1 MGAGS
6 WGTPG
11 RRGPGGAAGGDPALL
26 PGESRLGAEHRDG
39 RLVLPHRTAPP
50 LRSPA
55 AGRGLWAGRGP
66 QGRGVPQ
73 AACKG
78 RGLSLRCSR
87 VTAPPRGSDPGAPP
101 SRQPHGGPVSRP
113 RARTKPQDRSVASK
127 GRGVGGEAAEAV
139 WPPAFQGRA
148 DAEGTPALG
157 VLTGAP
163 ADAPHPLASQPAPAP
178 ARELAPAPPAPRRGS
193 SQGLSPSSQGRRLPA
208 RIGLQRR
215 KSFAPSLLLL
225 RSGHFL
231 KADRSG
237 S

>member
-1 MGAGS
+1 MGSGWGWGRGAG
-6 WGTPG
+6 
-11 RRGPGGAAGGDPALL
+11 GPRGAAG
-26 PGESRLGAEHRDG
+26 LGARRAGTPLSCRVRAAWGPSTETRGWRFRTG
-39 RLVLPHRTAPP
+39 RRPRCALQP
-50 LRSPA
+50 

-78 RGLSLRCSR
+78 RGLSLQCSR
-87 VTAPPRGSDPGAPP
+87 VTAPPRGSDPGVPP

-127 GRGVGGEAAEAV
+127 GRGAAEAI

-208 RIGLQRR
+208 RIGFQRR
-215 KSFAPSLLLL
+215 KSFAPSLTFTQEWTFSQS
-225 RSGHFL
+225 R
-231 KADRSG
+231 
-237 S
+237 